1 MKPII
6 PRLSRYTTLFFFP
19 LLLLLRWKGKFYILL
34 FLGMLILAGC
44 FRKFY
49 STGTTTSA
57 DSTTIGKLKNA
68 NKYFIIHY
76 KDSVLALSNVF
87 INNNA
92 IEGKSG
98 PLLKEHTTQLNP
110 ESNEALPL
118 KNKNEASL
126 LSEVH
131 LYVNYKKSAS
141 TEYPAIKIPLSDI
154 YRMDVYEFN
163 KKKTNSS
170 TVLSIVGIA
179 AGVALVVVVLAAGSG
194 GGGVSSPPPSS
205 TTDGQCGCPQVY
217 VEQKGNFDFQNGI
230 FSGAVYANLE
240 RMDYLPL
247 GDLQP
252 ENSDIRLRISGHNNE
267 IQFLNS
273 AQLIGVLHKQGSRI
287 MVDGYGKFYSISN
300 PELPEAATGLGNQDL
315 KETLSK
321 ADGNTFA
328 FNTHDPK
335 EEFSNAYLTFRKPLE
350 NGKARLLI
358 RAKNSNWAAAIND
371 EYTLLFGEKYS
382 AYRDYWE
389 NTNPAKMK
397 SFLLKQGLPI
407 KVYVENDGKWDYAGY
422 FPLGGTEGYRDMVM
436 EIKLP
441 ENKSTHF
448 RIKLETVYRF
458 WDLDYAAIDCSPA
471 ESLKT
476 FTMDPSSAYNI
487 QRGDQKEQVT
497 KIDKNYA
504 ELNNDESISLGFRVP
519 EQVNNNTISYFLASS
534 GYYHI
539 QKTYPVKA
547 NVSRLK
553 EFKKPGE
560 FDRFSREK
568 YQEMEQWQ
576 SLAAHMNQTSN

>member
-19 LLLLLRWKGKFYILL
+19 LLLVLRWKGKFYILL

-87 INNNA
+87 INNNV

-110 ESNEALPL
+110 ESNETLPF

-131 LYVNYKKSAS
+131 LYVNNNKSA
-141 TEYPAIKIPLSDI
+141 TREYPGVKIPLSDI

-170 TVLSIVGIA
+170 TVLSVVGIA
-179 AGVALVVVVLAAGSG
+179 AAVALVVVVVASASG
-194 GGGVSSPPPSS
+194 VGDIGS
-205 TTDGQCGCPQVY
+205 TTPSTTNGECGCPQVY
-217 VEQKGNFDFQNGI
+217 VEQKGNFNFQNGI

-273 AQLIGVLHKQGSRI
+273 AQLISVLHKQGSRI

-300 PELPEAATGLGNQDL
+300 PELPEAATGLEPGFKGDFKQ
-315 KETLSK
+315 S
-321 ADGNTFA
+321 
-328 FNTHDPK
+328 
-335 EEFSNAYLTFRKPLE
+335 R
-350 NGKARLLI
+350 
-358 RAKNSNWAAAIND
+358 W
-371 EYTLLFGEKYS
+371 KY
-382 AYRDYWE
+382 
-389 NTNPAKMK
+389 
-397 SFLLKQGLPI
+397 I
-407 KVYVENDGKWDYAGY
+407 
-422 FPLGGTEGYRDMVM
+422 
-436 EIKLP
+436 
-441 ENKSTHF
+441 
-448 RIKLETVYRF
+448 
-458 WDLDYAAIDCSPA
+458 C
-471 ESLKT
+471 
-476 FTMDPSSAYNI
+476 
-487 QRGDQKEQVT
+487 
-497 KIDKNYA
+497 
-504 ELNNDESISLGFRVP
+504 
-519 EQVNNNTISYFLASS
+519 
-534 GYYHI
+534 
-539 QKTYPVKA
+539 
-547 NVSRLK
+547 
-553 EFKKPGE
+553 
-560 FDRFSREK
+560 
-568 YQEMEQWQ
+568 
-576 SLAAHMNQTSN
+576 